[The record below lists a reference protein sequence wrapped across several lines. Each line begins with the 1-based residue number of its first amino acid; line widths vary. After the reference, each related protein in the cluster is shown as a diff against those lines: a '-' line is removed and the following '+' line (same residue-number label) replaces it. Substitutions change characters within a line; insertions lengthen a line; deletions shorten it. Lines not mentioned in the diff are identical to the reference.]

1 MTEKDLYRDNANTI
15 FLADADLR
23 AVEYVTMAEHKR
35 VCAEHD
41 RLREAATRLCGA
53 ASRVALAAPSSGP
66 LWHGSREM
74 KELQE
79 ALLSG
84 GLKKLMA
91 ALQEDGDES

>member
-1 MTEKDLYRDNANTI
+1 MNLLKQGKRRIRNLED
-15 FLADADLR
+15 
-23 AVEYVTMAEHKR
+23 EYAKLWQMYGDIEAK
-35 VCAEHD
+35 HD

-79 ALLSG
+79 ALLSDE
-84 GLKKLMA
+84 LKKLMD
-91 ALQEDGDES
+91 ALQEDRDE